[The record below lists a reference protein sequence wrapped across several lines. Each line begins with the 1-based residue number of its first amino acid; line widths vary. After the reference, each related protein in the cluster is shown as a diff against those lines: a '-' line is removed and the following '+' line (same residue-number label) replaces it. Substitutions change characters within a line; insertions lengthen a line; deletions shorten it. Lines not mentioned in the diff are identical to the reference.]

1 MTGVALA
8 HLAAALTAAST
19 SPTPSVSHVV
29 PTPSPSVTPLVINN
43 SSGSSLL
50 AVLVQLAI
58 GAATVAVAFLVMRN
72 GFRST
77 TNVDQAARRTEWWK
91 RAQWAIDL
99 ALDDDGRRQEVGVVA
114 LNELLESPL
123 ADQEADIAVGRA
135 VMTALLP
142 EIDSDSDIEVEL
154 EADVPDGVGL

>member
-19 SPTPSVSHVV
+19 SPTPSVSQVV